1 MSTNISTNNLQVLL
15 AERPVGWPE
24 ARHFKIRQAPMPTP
38 GEGEVLVRNLWLSL
52 DPYMRGRMSDAK
64 SYAEP
69 VALGAVMIGGTA
81 GEVVES
87 RHPDLRAGDKVVGM
101 LGWQRYGCAPARAL
115 MKVDDA
121 RVPLQAYLGALGM
134 PGVTAWYGLLRL
146 CEPQAG
152 ETVVVTAASGAVG
165 AVVGQLAKARGCRVV
180 GVAGGAAKCA
190 YVVDELGFD
199 ACVDYKAG
207 RLGED
212 LRAALPDG
220 VDCLFENVGGEIF
233 DRLLGMMRPFGR
245 IALCGMISDY
255 NATEPHPMRNLRAVL
270 IQRLKLQGFIVS
282 EHMELW
288 PQALRELAELVA
300 AGKLRWRETVAEGL
314 ERAPEAF
321 IGLLRGENFG
331 KQLVRVG

>member
-1 MSTNISTNNLQVLL
+1 M
-15 AERPVGWPE
+15 
-24 ARHFKIRQAPMPTP
+24 
-38 GEGEVLVRNLWLSL
+38 
-52 DPYMRGRMSDAK
+52 
-64 SYAEP
+64 
-69 VALGAVMIGGTA
+69 
-81 GEVVES
+81 
-87 RHPDLRAGDKVVGM
+87 
-101 LGWQRYGCAPARAL
+101 
-115 MKVDDA
+115 
-121 RVPLQAYLGALGM
+121 
-134 PGVTAWYGLLRL
+134 
-146 CEPQAG
+146 
-152 ETVVVTAASGAVG
+152 G

-180 GVAGGAAKCA
+180 GVAGGEAKCR
-190 YVVDELGFD
+190 YVVEELGFD

-220 VDCLFENVGGEIF
+220 ADCLFENVGGEIF
-233 DRLLGMMRPFGR
+233 DRLLGLMRPFGR
-245 IALCGMISDY
+245 VALCGMVSDY
-255 NATEPHPMRNLRAVL
+255 NATEPHPMRNLRSVL

>member
-1 MSTNISTNNLQVLL
+1 MSQENLQVLL
-15 AERPVGWPE
+15 AERPEGWVEP
-24 ARHFKIRQAPMPTP
+24 RHFRIQRAPLPVP
-38 GEGEVLVRNLWLSL
+38 GDGEVLVRNLWLSL

-69 VALGAVMIGGTA
+69 VALGAVMVGGTA

-87 RHPDLRAGDKVVGM
+87 RDPSLRPGDKVVGM

-115 MKVDDA
+115 MKVDDTH
-121 RVPLQAYLGALGM
+121 VPLQAYLGPVGM
-134 PGVTAWYGLLRL
+134 PGVTAWYGLNRI
-146 CEPQAG
+146 CEPRPG

-165 AVVGQLAKARGCRVV
+165 SVVGQLAKAQGCRVV
-180 GVAGGAAKCA
+180 GVAGGAAKCH
-190 YVVDELGFD
+190 YVTDELGFD

-207 RLGED
+207 QLGAD
-212 LRAALPDG
+212 LRAALGDG
-220 VDCLFENVGGEIF
+220 AHCLFENVGGEIF
-233 DRLLGMMRPFGR
+233 DRLLGLMRPFGR

-255 NATEPHPMRNLRAVL
+255 NATEPYAMRNVRAVL
-270 IQRLKLQGFIVS
+270 VQRLKLQGFIVS

-288 PQALRELAELVA
+288 PQALRELGA
-300 AGKLRWRETVAEGL
+300 AAATGKLHWRETVAEGL
-314 ERAPEAF
+314 EQAAQAF

>member
-1 MSTNISTNNLQVLL
+1 
-15 AERPVGWPE
+15 
-24 ARHFKIRQAPMPTP
+24 
-38 GEGEVLVRNLWLSL
+38 
-52 DPYMRGRMSDAK
+52 
-64 SYAEP
+64 
-69 VALGAVMIGGTA
+69 
-81 GEVVES
+81 
-87 RHPDLRAGDKVVGM
+87 
-101 LGWQRYGCAPARAL
+101 
-115 MKVDDA
+115 
-121 RVPLQAYLGALGM
+121 
-134 PGVTAWYGLLRL
+134 VTAWYGLLRL
-146 CEPQAG
+146 CEPRAG

-180 GVAGGAAKCA
+180 GVAGGAVKCA